1 MKKVKVSFDTW
12 VQLLG
17 MVGIL
22 GGLVFVG
29 LEMRQT
35 QQIAVAGQVQARTQ
49 MQVDR
54 WLTPLEGNLDT
65 FRFWTPNSFE
75 YEDLTEEEKLV
86 ANGIH
91 SWKQAMLENN
101 YFQYRAGLFEEE
113 YWEQT
118 KSRIQRWYD
127 VCDLRP
133 QEQAVTSFQEYLN
146 SLPDNCA
153 K

>member
-1 MKKVKVSFDTW
+1 MFYRFFYFFKNRIFKYSTKNKRPGNFNQIFFND
-12 VQLLG
+12 G
-17 MVGIL
+17 
-22 GGLVFVG
+22 VFNNH
-29 LEMRQT
+29 
-35 QQIAVAGQVQARTQ
+35 I
-49 MQVDR
+49 
-54 WLTPLEGNLDT
+54 
-65 FRFWTPNSFE
+65 FE

-118 KSRIQRWYD
+118 KSRIQSWYD

-133 QEQAVTSFQEYLN
+133 PGQAVASFQEYLN

-153 K
+153 E

>member
-1 MKKVKVSFDTW
+1 MKKIKVSFDTW

-17 MVGIL
+17 MLGVL

-65 FRFWTPNSFE
+65 YRFWNPNSFE
-75 YEDLTEEEKLV
+75 YDDLSEEEKLV

-118 KSRIQRWYD
+118 KSRIQSWYD

-133 QEQAVTSFQEYLN
+133 QGQAVASFQKYLN

-153 K
+153 E